1 MTMLKLKKEK
11 SPLKGVTGILKC
23 TIRELPAHLDHFQA
37 ASKVQRAEN
46 EDSEKVNRFKYACG
60 RNADLITSLIKT
72 INIDL
77 TKITAPVDG
86 FDDYMTARSVICEK
100 HCQRD
105 ETGNPKFI
113 GGEEDKENGGMKRY
127 IFNPETLKIAKKEIA
142 ALDKTY
148 KTVLAK
154 VEKQQTDMEEYL
166 DKETKVSLYCVEWKD
181 LPERISGTYLVVL
194 SPMIKNIPEV

>member
-1 MTMLKLKKEK
+1 MTMMKMKAKK
-11 SPLKGVTGILKC
+11 SPLKGTVGTLKC

-37 ASKVQRAEN
+37 ASKVQRSEN

-60 RNADLITSLIKT
+60 KNADLISSLIKT
-72 INIDL
+72 VNVEL
-77 TKITAPVDG
+77 SKITAPVDG
-86 FDDYMTARSVICEK
+86 YDDYMVARSAVCEK

-105 ETGNPKFI
+105 EAGNPKII
-113 GGEEDKENGGMKRY
+113 GGEEDKENGGIKRY
-127 IFNPETLKIAKKEIA
+127 VFDPKTLKTAKAEIA
-142 ALDKTY
+142 ALDRIY

-154 VEKQQTDMEEYL
+154 VEKQQDALEKLL
-166 DKETKVSLYCVEWKD
+166 DKTVEPSLHCVEWKD